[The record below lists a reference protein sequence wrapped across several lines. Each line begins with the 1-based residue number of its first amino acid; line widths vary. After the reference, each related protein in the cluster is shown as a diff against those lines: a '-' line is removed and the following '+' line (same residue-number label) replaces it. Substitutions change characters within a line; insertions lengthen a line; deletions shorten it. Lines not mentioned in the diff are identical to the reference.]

1 MDDPTFG
8 VDIQVK
14 VEIAQIID
22 AFVRAGNGVI
32 LVSSDPQELLLN
44 CNRILIVKRAEIK
57 GELTGISSGEFGE
70 DDLEAAIQ

>member
-57 GELTGISSGEFGE
+57 GELTGISSGEIGE

>member
-1 MDDPTFG
+1 

-22 AFVRAGNGVI
+22 AFIRAGNGVI

-44 CNRILIVKRAEIK
+44 CNRILIVKRAEIR
-57 GELTGISSGEFGE
+57 GELTGISNGEFGE

>member
-14 VEIAQIID
+14 VEVAQIVE
-22 AFVRAGNGVI
+22 AFARAGNGVI
-32 LVSSDPQELLLN
+32 LVSSDPEELLHN
-44 CNRILIVKRAEIK
+44 CHRILIIKRAEIK
-57 GELTGISSGEFGE
+57 GELTGILNGAFGE